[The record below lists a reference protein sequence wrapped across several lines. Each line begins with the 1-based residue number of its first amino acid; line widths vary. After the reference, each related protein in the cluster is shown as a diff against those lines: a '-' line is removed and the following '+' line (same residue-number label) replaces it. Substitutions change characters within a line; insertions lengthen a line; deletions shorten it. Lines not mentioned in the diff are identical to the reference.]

1 MASHLCTYK
10 ILLKMKQ
17 NRKNN
22 FSFIFLYFFIYIH
35 LKGESL
41 FLEGGAVAPIAHP
54 QLRWCSQEGKQFRYF
69 SFSKFSFSFS
79 KYYPEFFLKFYLI
92 RFQSMQ
98 GCKQPLQSMEL
109 QKRKNKWMKYGK
121 LFRIYK
127 KPKEKRCSLTL
138 DFKAI

>member
-1 MASHLCTYK
+1 
-10 ILLKMKQ
+10 MKQ

-35 LKGESL
+35 LKGASL
-41 FLEGGAVAPIAHP
+41 FLEGGAVAPIAP
-54 QLRWCSQEGKQFRYF
+54 LQLRWCSQEVKQFRYF

-98 GCKQPLQSMEL
+98 GCKQPLQSM
-109 QKRKNKWMKYGK
+109 
-121 LFRIYK
+121 K
-127 KPKEKRCSLTL
+127 KEEQMNE
-138 DFKAI
+138 IW